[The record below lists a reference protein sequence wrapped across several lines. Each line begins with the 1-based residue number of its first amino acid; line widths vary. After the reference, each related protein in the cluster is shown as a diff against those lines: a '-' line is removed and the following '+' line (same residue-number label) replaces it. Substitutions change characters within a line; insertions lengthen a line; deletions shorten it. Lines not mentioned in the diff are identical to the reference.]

1 MKLTALI
8 LALLLLATPVF
19 SAEDDIT
26 IEEVRADVSAFALDT
41 IKILRFSST
50 AVITWR
56 KVDANGDSVGEE
68 FEVIFTNVA
77 DDPETTEIDETDE
90 SFTQFYNYLHT
101 RIRAGDSLKLAVQKA
116 GKIKLNID

>member
-41 IKILRFSST
+41 IKILRFTET

-56 KVDANGDSVGEE
+56 KVDANGDPVGEE
-68 FEVIFTNVA
+68 FDVTFTNVA
-77 DDPETTEIDETDE
+77 DNPETVEDETSTDF
-90 SFTQFYNYLHT
+90 SDFYGYLHT
-101 RIRAGDSLKLAVQKA
+101 RIMAGDSLKLAVQKA
-116 GKIKLNID
+116 CKIKLGL

>member
-1 MKLTALI
+1 MKYLSLI

-26 IEEVRADVSAFALDT
+26 VEEIRADVSAFALDT

-56 KVDANGDSVGEE
+56 KVDANGDPVGEE
-68 FEVIFTNVA
+68 FDVTFTNVA
-77 DDPETTEIDETDE
+77 DNPETVEDETSTDF
-90 SFTQFYNYLHT
+90 SDFYDYLHT

-116 GKIKLNID
+116 CKIKLGI

>member
-26 IEEVRADVSAFALDT
+26 VEEIRADVSAFALDT

-56 KVDANGDSVGEE
+56 KVDADGNPVGEE
-68 FEVIFTNVA
+68 FDVTFINV
-77 DDPETTEIDETDE
+77 PEDE
-90 SFTQFYNYLHT
+90 STPEIELSTDFTDFYNYLHT
-101 RIRAGDSLKLAVQKA
+101 RIIAGDSLKLAVQKA
-116 GKIKLNID
+116 CKIKLGIE